1 MHQQI
6 SRKIIIYLFLFT
18 ILASVNNLKYIN
30 LQIFKIDQ
38 INISGLDNTDNT
50 NLYESIKNF
59 KNKNILFIDNFEIS
73 KIH

>member
-1 MHQQI
+1 MMHQRI

-38 INISGLDNTDNT
+38 INISGLDNIDNA
-50 NLYESIKNF
+50 NLHESIKNYLNLYF
-59 KNKNILFIDNFEIS
+59 LKF
-73 KIH
+73 